1 MVWTGINLPNLRQH
15 IAPVR
20 QEADLVVVKAA
31 DHGVTRI
38 ISRPPGA

>member
-20 QEADLVVVKAA
+20 GHADLVVVKAA
-31 DHGVTRI
+31 DHAVSRI
-38 ISRPPGA
+38 LAGGA